1 MKNKNGFITGLVLI
15 LVVSNSTFSSDIY
28 LPSLP
33 QMASYFSITSQVA
46 QLTLSVYMLGFA
58 LSVLLS
64 GSLSD
69 RFGRKKVLITGL
81 TMHFIASI
89 ACIFSPSIMALIVL
103 RFFQALGGCCG
114 TVLARVIVR
123 DSYDQSTSIR
133 MLSSISAGLS
143 VALVIAPIFGGIIQ
157 THFEW
162 RGSFVCISIFSMA
175 ILLLSLLFIRET
187 VGKSNI
193 TPLNI
198 SNVVSGYFY
207 AIKNRNFVCYTLII
221 SLAWGAFFSFVCASS
236 FIFINGYHFSP
247 STYGLIYGF
256 IVLSYISGALIARR
270 FSSKIGT
277 YNSVSLAVWLSFFAG
292 IFMILSPLLHYQI
305 FYVCIFIFLY
315 IGAIGLIMP
324 NCQAGAIS
332 DFKTSI
338 GTISSLFYFIE
349 MMFGAIFSFLV
360 GHIFNGNFLLSVS
373 TLMFISGVLMLISLR
388 ALSRKDFSIKSSL
401 IAFKRRQPIL

>member
-1 MKNKNGFITGLVLI
+1 MNKNGVIIGFVLI
-15 LVVSNSTFSSDIY
+15 LMVSNSTFSSDIY

-33 QMASYFSITSQVA
+33 AMASYFSITSRVA
-46 QLTLSVYMLGFA
+46 QWTLSVYMLGFA

-89 ACIFSPSIMALIVL
+89 ACVFSPSIMALIFF

-143 VALVIAPIFGGIIQ
+143 VALVVAPIFGGVIQ
-157 THFEW
+157 THFGW
-162 RGSFVCISIFSMA
+162 RGSFVFISIFSMA
-175 ILLLSLLFIRET
+175 ILLLSLLFIKET
-187 VGKSNI
+187 AVKGDI

-198 SNVVSGYFY
+198 KSIISSYFY
-207 AIKNRNFVCYTLII
+207 AVKNRNFICYTLII
-221 SLAWGAFFSFVCASS
+221 SLAWGAFFSFVCASP

-247 STYGLIYGF
+247 SSYGAMYGF
-256 IVLSYISGALIARR
+256 IVLSYISGALIARK
-270 FSSKIGT
+270 FSSKIGA

-292 IFMILSPLLHYQI
+292 ISMILSPIFNYHI
-305 FYVCIFIFLY
+305 FYVCTVVFLY
-315 IGAIGLIMP
+315 IGAIGLVMP
-324 NCQAGAIS
+324 NCQAGAIA

-360 GHIFNGNFLLSVS
+360 GHLFHGNFLLSVS
-373 TLMFISGVLMLISLR
+373 TLMFVSGVLMLLFLWF
-388 ALSRKDFSIKSSL
+388 LSKKDFSIKPNF
-401 IAFKRRQPIL
+401 AFLKGKIEF